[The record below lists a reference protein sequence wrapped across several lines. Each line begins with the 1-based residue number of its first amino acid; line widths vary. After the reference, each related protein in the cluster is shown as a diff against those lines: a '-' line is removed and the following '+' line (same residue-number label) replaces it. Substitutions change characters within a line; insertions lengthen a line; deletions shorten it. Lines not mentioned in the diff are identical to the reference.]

1 MKSMQIFPDSR
12 GLYTRTKFFKFS
24 EIICMVICIYTHW
37 LMNYFTEK
45 PKPCHSFLL
54 ELLEVL
60 LTKNEPDPYLAEVR
74 NAILK
79 PAGNLTQNLSDY
91 DFLWKH
97 LLFIAVL
104 QMLFIFFFFL
114 YVGFLRLPSSDCQTS
129 VFTLW
134 RASGSNIPRV
144 SQDVWKSNMP
154 IIIAIQPKISPK

>member
-104 QMLFIFFFFL
+104 QMLFIFFFFCMWVFWDFL
-114 YVGFLRLPSSDCQTS
+114 VLTARLLSSLSEERLAVISQGFLKMCGNQICQ
-129 VFTLW
+129 L
-134 RASGSNIPRV
+134 
-144 SQDVWKSNMP
+144 
-154 IIIAIQPKISPK
+154 